1 MNLATEKHDEFDQQ
15 LWTPLEHGFTRANG
29 VIDDFTLSAFM
40 RDFLMKDGRYV
51 KQGTV
56 FETFEDRYTAIGF
69 SPEALA
75 TELKRFADYY

>member
-51 KQGTV
+51 K
-56 FETFEDRYTAIGF
+56 
-69 SPEALA
+69 
-75 TELKRFADYY
+75 